1 MSKSKIL
8 SAAPA
13 ASAAAAA
20 AAPLPVTPPPAD
32 DAEES
37 PALTMERLM
46 EVLRS
51 ATEDERLAV
60 RELLG
65 VSAAPAKKVAVAAGA
80 KKSAIPA
87 ARKAAA
93 AAPLPEP
100 DEDGAPSAESYRLKE
115 EDIDHAVC
123 VGRILKGG
131 KDRRWAPAI
140 YREFQ
145 CAKATEEECDLCKV
159 CQARLEKY
167 AEEPKAGGDWNGR
180 VTEEP
185 HAGVHMLG
193 TEWAEARKPKWLGE
207 GAAAAASDSGSE
219 ASSAAASSAA
229 ASSKAAEKEAA
240 KAAKAEEK
248 AAKAAEKEAAKAS
261 KEAEKAAKAA
271 EKEAAKAA
279 KEAEKA
285 AKAAEKEAAK
295 KAKEEEKA
303 AKAAAK
309 TSAKPAAKKAA
320 APAVKKAAGGAGAPA
335 PAAAPAKA
343 ASAEAAAEVEMELK
357 LIDGTIYAVK
367 GKNVYK
373 YDEDSEEAGVYE
385 GRLTDDE
392 TIDREAAEEEAEGEE
407 E

>member
-20 AAPLPVTPPPAD
+20 AAPSSVTPPPAD
-32 DAEES
+32 DGEES
-37 PALTMERLM
+37 PALTMELLM

-51 ATEDERLAV
+51 ATEDQRTEMLG
-60 RELLG
+60 LLG
-65 VSAAPAKKVAVAAGA
+65 AAPVPAKKAAAGGAGA

-145 CAKATEEECDLCKV
+145 CGKATEEECDLCKV

-167 AEEPKAGGDWNGR
+167 AEEPKPGDWNGR

-185 HAGVHMLG
+185 HGGVHMLG

-207 GAAAAASDSGSE
+207 GAAGAASDSGSE
-219 ASSAAASSAA
+219 ASGAASSAA
-229 ASSKAAEKEAA
+229 ASSKAS
-240 KAAKAEEK
+240 
-248 AAKAAEKEAAKAS
+248 KAAEKEAAKAE
-261 KEAEKAAKAA
+261 KEAAKAAKAA

-303 AKAAAK
+303 AKAAERE
-309 TSAKPAAKKAA
+309 AAKKAKEEEKAAKAAAKSAPKKAAA

-343 ASAEAAAEVEMELK
+343 DSAAAAAEVELELK
-357 LIDGTIYAVK
+357 LIDGTIYAIK
-367 GKNVYK
+367 GKNVYE
-373 YDEDSEEAGVYE
+373 YDEDSEEAGAYL

-392 TIDREAAEEEAEGEE
+392 QIDREAAEEDEE
-407 E
+407 

>member
-1 MSKSKIL
+1 MAEAVK
-8 SAAPA
+8 
-13 ASAAAAA
+13 
-20 AAPLPVTPPPAD
+20 
-32 DAEES
+32 EES

-65 VSAAPAKKVAVAAGA
+65 VAAAASAKKAVGGAGA

-145 CAKATEEECDLCKV
+145 CGKAAEEECDLCKV

-167 AEEPKAGGDWNGR
+167 AEEPKPGDWTGR

-185 HAGVHMLG
+185 PGWVHMLD
-193 TEWAEARKPKWLGE
+193 TEWAEAKKPKWLGE

-219 ASSAAASSAA
+219 VSGAASSSA

-248 AAKAAEKEAAKAS
+248 AAKAAEKEAAKAA
-261 KEAEKAAKAA
+261 KEAEKATKAA

-285 AKAAEKEAAK
+285 TKAAEKEAAK

-309 TSAKPAAKKAA
+309 TSKPAAPAKKAA
-320 APAVKKAAGGAGAPA
+320 APAVKKAAGGAGAAA

-357 LIDGTIYAVK
+357 LIEGEIFAVK

-373 YDEDSEEAGVYE
+373 YDEDSEEAGVYV

-392 TIDREAAEEEAEGEE
+392 TIDRDAEEAEAEADEE
-407 E
+407 

>member
-1 MSKSKIL
+1 MAEAVK
-8 SAAPA
+8 
-13 ASAAAAA
+13 
-20 AAPLPVTPPPAD
+20 
-32 DAEES
+32 EES

-65 VSAAPAKKVAVAAGA
+65 VSAAPAKKVAVGGGA

-100 DEDGAPSAESYRLKE
+100 DEDGAPSAESYRIKE

-145 CAKATEEECDLCKV
+145 CGKATEEECDLCKV

-180 VTEEP
+180 VTEDP

-219 ASSAAASSAA
+219 ASSAAASS
-229 ASSKAAEKEAA
+229 KAAEKEAA

-248 AAKAAEKEAAKAS
+248 AAKAAEKEAAKAA
-261 KEAEKAAKAA
+261 KAEEKAAKAA